1 MRNHVAL
8 ILAVVIGIAVAI
20 QSRLNGTLGT
30 RIHDGVAAAIIS
42 FGSGLVVL
50 TVFTVVSAARRA
62 RMAEVATAVRTG
74 RLRWW
79 HCVGGLAGASA
90 VASQGI
96 TVTTIG
102 VALFTISIVAGQV
115 VSGVLVDR
123 AGLGPAGR
131 SPITARR
138 IAGAA
143 IVLAAV
149 AMASHS
155 SITSGTNWLF
165 VVFPVVAGAA
175 TAWQMAVNGKVAA
188 VGGPMTSALVNF
200 AVGTTALLVV
210 GAIVVAK
217 RGWPGALPHEPWLYL
232 GGLLGILFIAVSANI
247 VHVLGVLL
255 LALATIAGQLIGAL
269 ALDLFVPA
277 GRHLNWGVVVGCVL
291 ALVGVWVG
299 RRGGAQPKHDQG
311 GTE

>member
-1 MRNHVAL
+1 VRNQVAL
-8 ILAVVIGIAVAI
+8 IVAVLIGIAVAI

-30 RIHDGVAAAIIS
+30 RINDGVAAAIVS

-50 TVFTVVSAARRA
+50 AVFTAVSATRRA
-62 RMAEVATAVRTG
+62 RIADIAVAVRSG
-74 RLRWW
+74 RLKWW

-102 VALFTISIVAGQV
+102 VALFTVSIVAGQV
-115 VSGVLVDR
+115 VSGIFVDR

-138 IAGAA
+138 IAGAV

-149 AMASHS
+149 AIASHS

-175 TAWQMAVNGKVAA
+175 TAWQMAVNGQVAV
-188 VGGPMTSALVNF
+188 VGGPMSSALVNF
-200 AVGTTALLVV
+200 TVGTAALLVV

-217 RGWPGALPHEPWLYL
+217 RGLPGAFPTEPWLYL
-232 GGLLGILFIAVSANI
+232 GGLLGILFIAVSAHV

-255 LALATIAGQLIGAL
+255 LALAAIAGQLIGAL
-269 ALDLFVPA
+269 ALDLIVPA
-277 GRHLNWGVVVGCVL
+277 GRHLNWGVVAGCVL

-299 RRGGAQPKHDQG
+299 RRGSALEHNPG

>member
-1 MRNHVAL
+1 MRNQAAL
-8 ILAVVIGIAVAI
+8 IVAVLIGIAVAI

-30 RIHDGVAAAIIS
+30 RIHDGVAAAIVS

-50 TVFTVVSAARRA
+50 VVFTLVSAARRA
-62 RMAEVATAVRTG
+62 RMAEVVTAVRTG
-74 RLRWW
+74 RLKWW

-102 VALFTISIVAGQV
+102 VALFTVAIVAGQV

-123 AGLGPAGR
+123 AGLGPSGR

-149 AMASHS
+149 AIASHS

-175 TAWQMAVNGKVAA
+175 TAWQMAVNGRVAA
-188 VGGPMTSALVNF
+188 VGGPMSSALVNF
-200 AVGTTALLVV
+200 IVGTSALLVV
-210 GAIVVAK
+210 GAIVVAN

-232 GGLLGILFIAVSANI
+232 GGLLGILFIAVSARI
-247 VHVLGVLL
+247 VHGLGVLL

-269 ALDLFVPA
+269 ALDVFVPA

-299 RRGGAQPKHDQG
+299 RRGGTQPGHDQG